1 MNASN
6 TSVLALPLEG
16 AKVRL
21 RTFQSCD
28 ITPAYLGWLNSPEV
42 VRYSNQRF
50 RKHTIETSKS
60 YLSTFSGSAN
70 HFLAVC
76 DRDGEAM
83 LGTLTVYRDLN
94 HYTADIGIL
103 IGAPSTWGRGLG
115 LDAFRTVA
123 LALERTGQVRKL
135 TAGTLAVNHGMV
147 SIMKRAGFE
156 LEATRRGQELLEG
169 QPVDVVYYARFCHA

>member
-1 MNASN
+1 MKLSSN
-6 TSVLALPLEG
+6 FGLALPLDG

-21 RTFQSCD
+21 RDFQGCD
-28 ITPAYLGWLNSPEV
+28 ITPAYLGWLNNPEV

-50 RKHTIETSKS
+50 REHTIETSKR
-60 YLSTFSGSAN
+60 YLATFSGSAN
-70 HFLAVC
+70 HFLAIC
-76 DRDGEAM
+76 DRDGGEVV
-83 LGTLTVYRDLN
+83 GTLTVYRDLN

-115 LDAFRTVA
+115 LDAFRTVT

-135 TAGTLAVNHGMV
+135 TAGTLAVNEGMV
-147 SIMKRAGFE
+147 RIMKRAGFE